1 MKIDC
6 TRCEMYDSGHCED
19 CLVTALLHPPSS
31 SLDIDDDLE
40 APLGAL
46 GDAGLVPVLKFR
58 RRGDEGA
65 REGPVGPDVQGQAG
79 PEARTSSA
87 ASG

>member
-6 TRCEMYDSGHCED
+6 TNCVMYDSDHCED
-19 CLVTALLHPPSS
+19 CLVTALLRPPSA
-31 SLDIDDDLE
+31 SLDIDDELE
-40 APLGAL
+40 APLAAL

-58 RRGDEGA
+58 RRGDEA
-65 REGPVGPDVQGQAG
+65 KSEGPVGPDVTGQAG
-79 PEARTSSA
+79 PEARPRSA